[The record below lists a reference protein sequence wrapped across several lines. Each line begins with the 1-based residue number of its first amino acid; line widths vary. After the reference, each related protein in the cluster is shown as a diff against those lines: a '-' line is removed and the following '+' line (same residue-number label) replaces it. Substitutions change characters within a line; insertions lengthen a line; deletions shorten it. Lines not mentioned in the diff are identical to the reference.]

1 MAKSSEY
8 SMCRTWRA
16 TLLLSVLLVAACGG
30 GEDPILGGK
39 IAVTAPTVT
48 SSSPNDAATSVPIS
62 TSVAT
67 VNFSE
72 PLAPISGANFTI
84 TCATPCVSPAGTVAL
99 DATHEM
105 ATFTFAAG
113 ATLAPLTLY
122 TATVSGATSLAT
134 GLAMKAPF
142 VWTFTTGAIPD
153 LIRPSVTQTNPI
165 TTTPGPTLGMAT
177 NASIVAVF
185 SEEMAPATINRT
197 TFTLSCTAPC
207 VSPTGSVSYI
217 VGSKSAVFTPA
228 TPLAAVT
235 TYTATITAAATDLAG
250 NSLAGNRASP
260 PAASD
265 YIWTFT
271 TGSTADIT
279 RPLVTTTVPA
289 TTTPGPTPGV
299 ATNTAVTAVFTEDMA
314 PQTITVADFTVTCGA
329 PCTSPSGSVSYVVNS
344 KTAVFTPA
352 AALTAATTYTATITT
367 AATDLAGNAL
377 AGNPA
382 LLPAASAYI
391 WTFTTGAGPEVTAPT
406 VTDTNPIGGASGI
419 CINKTI
425 NATFSEPMDP
435 STITTTTFDLAVTGG
450 AAVTGV
456 VAYDAPTQIA
466 TFNPVANLTGTPAT
480 NYTATIKGGANGV
493 KDLAGN
499 VLAADYRIVFTTGS
513 STCASAP
520 ALGAAAPFGS
530 FGGNATL
537 TNDGLATVINGDVGV
552 NASSTS
558 ITGFHD
564 SGGNVYTITTNNN
577 GLVNGLVY
585 TLTAPPG
592 SVAGAA
598 VTQARADALLAFNS
612 ISPAALPGGID
623 VSSLAQ
629 CPSCGGA
636 GGGPDELA
644 GRTLP
649 PGVYLSSTGTY
660 DIGGVGRTTA
670 NLTLDAGG
678 DANAVWVFQTA
689 AGVGTLTVG
698 LTGPATPAVPIKVL
712 LIGGAQPKNVFWYIP
727 AGGSIGT
734 GSTMVG
740 TMLADASITMS
751 TTGGSPPTAVLTTLN
766 GRAIALTA
774 GVTITNTAINVPAP

>member
-8 SMCRTWRA
+8 SMRRTWRA
-16 TLLLSVLLVAACGG
+16 TLLLSALLVAACGG
-30 GEDPILGGK
+30 GEDPILGGQ

-48 SSSPNDAATSVPIS
+48 NSSPNDAATSVPVTI
-62 TSVAT
+62 SVAT

-72 PLAPISGANFTI
+72 PMAPVNGANFTI
-84 TCATPCVSPAGTVAL
+84 TCAAPCVSPTGTVTL
-99 DATHEM
+99 DAAHEM
-105 ATFTFAAG
+105 GSFTFTG
-113 ATLAPLTLY
+113 ETTLAPATLY

-134 GLAMKAPF
+134 GVALKAPF
-142 VWTFTTGAIPD
+142 IWTFTTAAIPG
-153 LIRPSVTQTNPI
+153 LIRPSVAQTIPA
-165 TTTPGPTLGMAT
+165 TTTPGPTVGMAV

-185 SEEMAPATINRT
+185 SKEMAPATINAT

-207 VSPTGSVSYI
+207 VPPAGSVSYL
-217 VGSKSAVFTPA
+217 VGSKTAIFTPT
-228 TPLAAVT
+228 TPLAVAT
-235 TYTATITAAATDLAG
+235 TYTATITDAVTDLTG
-250 NSLAGNRASP
+250 NSLAGNQASP

-265 YIWTFT
+265 YVWTFT
-271 TGSTADIT
+271 TGATVDTT
-279 RPLVTTTVPA
+279 RPSVTITVPA
-289 TTTPGPTPGV
+289 TTTPGPTPDV

-314 PQTITVADFTVTCGA
+314 PQTITSADFTVTCEA
-329 PCTSPSGSVSYVVNS
+329 PCTSPAGSVSYVVNS

-352 AALTAATTYTATITT
+352 AVLTAATTYTVTITT
-367 AATDLAGNAL
+367 VATDLAGNTL
-377 AGNPA
+377 AGNQA
-382 LLPAASAYI
+382 ALPAASAYI
-391 WTFTTGAGPEVTAPT
+391 WTFTTGVGPDVTAPT
-406 VTDTNPIGGASGI
+406 VTATNPTGGASGV

-435 STITTTTFDLAVTGG
+435 STITAATFTLTVTGG

-456 VAYDAPTQIA
+456 VAYDALTRIA

-480 NYTATIKGGANGV
+480 EYTATIKGGANGV

-499 VLAADYRIVFTTGS
+499 ALAADDRIVFTTNS
-513 STCASAP
+513 SSCAFAP
-520 ALGAAAPFGS
+520 VLGAAAPFGS

-537 TNDGLATVINGDVGV
+537 TNDGLATVINGDIGV
-552 NASSTS
+552 NASSTT

-564 SGGNVYTITTNNN
+564 SHGNVYTITTDNN

-598 VTQARADALLAFNS
+598 VTRARADALLAFNS
-612 ISPAALPGGID
+612 ISPASLPGGID

-649 PGVYLSSTGTY
+649 PGVYFSPTY

-678 DANAVWVFQTA
+678 DANAVWVFQTG
-689 AGVGTLTVG
+689 AGSGTLTVG

-712 LIGGAQPKNVFWYIP
+712 LIGGAQPKNVFWYTP
-727 AGGSIGT
+727 GGASIGT

-751 TTGGSPPTAVLTTLN
+751 TAGGSPPTAVLTTLN

-774 GVTITNTAINVPAP
+774 AVTMTNTVVNVPAP